1 MRKAMHNQ
9 AEIMSEFLEP
19 SPTKSTAKAARLPT
33 IDEFSWIW
41 VGLIL
46 LFACS
51 AVVAPGTVSRG
62 SILAMLPFAGIL
74 AIVATG
80 QTLVIQQR
88 GLDMS
93 AIGMVSL
100 AGIVMARTGFAFNSI
115 VLAVAITVCVGGIIG
130 IVNGA
135 LVSRV
140 AITPLVATLVVNAL
154 LIGFARSLTGN
165 VPVDV
170 PTVMQTISHAQ
181 FLGLPANVWVAVA
194 FVASAWLLTRKT
206 VVGRWFIAVGV
217 NPRAAEAAGVNVLKY
232 RIGAYFASAVCFS
245 AAGMLLAGFIGSASQ
260 TSGNDY
266 LLPAIA
272 AVVVGGTPFTGG
284 RGSVIASAVAALFMA
299 QLGQLVLALG
309 AGAAV
314 QLLVQACAIL
324 LATTVRHLPELLRTL
339 RAQGR

>member
-1 MRKAMHNQ
+1 
-9 AEIMSEFLEP
+9 MSEFLE
-19 SPTKSTAKAARLPT
+19 SSKSETKSKPARLAAF
-33 IDEFSWIW
+33 DEFSWIW

-51 AVVAPGTVSRG
+51 SILAPGTMTQG

-74 AIVATG
+74 AIVSTG

-93 AIGMVSL
+93 AIGTVSL
-100 AGIVMARTGFAFNSI
+100 AGIVMAKTGFAFDSI
-115 VLAVAITVCVGGIIG
+115 VLAVILTVCVGGFIG
-130 IVNGA
+130 IVNGT

-140 AITPLVATLVVNAL
+140 AITPLVATLAVNAL
-154 LIGFARSLTGN
+154 LIGCARSLTGT
-165 VPVDV
+165 VPINV

-181 FLGLPANVWVAVA
+181 FFGLPANVWFA
-194 FVASAWLLTRKT
+194 FVFVTVAWIITRKT
-206 VVGRWFIAVGV
+206 TVGRRFVAVGV
-217 NPRAAEAAGVNVLKY
+217 NQRAAEAAGVNVLKY
-232 RIGAYFASAVCFS
+232 RIGAYVASAVCFS

-284 RGSVIASAVAALFMA
+284 RGSVVASAAAALFMA

-309 AGAAV
+309 AGPAV

-324 LATTVRHLPELLRTL
+324 LATTVRHFPGFLRTFS
-339 RAQGR
+339 RSRRE